1 MPGRLGLLVTLYLLA
16 TNVYNSVTAP
26 TQRGFSYVEIW
37 MLGVQIPILTGVV
50 EYGILLAMKKYHKVE
65 MNSVSKTVDKWT
77 FSGSLLFIMIFNI
90 IYWSMGLQWDHCL
103 TLDKA

>member
-1 MPGRLGLLVTLYLLA
+1 MLQCVTLECYWDVGLHTQLYKRTLA

-50 EYGILLAMKKYHKVE
+50 EYGILLAMKKYHK
-65 MNSVSKTVDKWT
+65 KTYLHMRD
-77 FSGSLLFIMIFNI
+77 
-90 IYWSMGLQWDHCL
+90 
-103 TLDKA
+103 